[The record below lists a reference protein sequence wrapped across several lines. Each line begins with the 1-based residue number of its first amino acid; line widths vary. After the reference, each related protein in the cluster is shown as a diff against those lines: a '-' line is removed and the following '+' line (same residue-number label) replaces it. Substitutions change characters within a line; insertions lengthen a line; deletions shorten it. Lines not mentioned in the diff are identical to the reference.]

1 MKVSVAAMLGAALL
15 WSTAANAGKSDDTLN
30 IAYTNEITT
39 MDNYKEA
46 SREGLTLARLLYDFL
61 LEKDPV
67 TNEFK
72 PSVAESW
79 KRVDD
84 KTMEFVIRDGIKFHD
99 GSPLTTDDV
108 VYTLSRVIAPDYKV
122 RWPISTEWIDKVEK
136 VGEKTVRIT
145 AKAPGPLGPEMLA
158 GNLAIYPKA
167 YYEAV
172 GPEGM
177 AVKPIGSGPYKAVEI
192 IPGSK
197 FVLERNDDYFAASP
211 RKKASIKRL
220 VARVLP
226 EMNTQYVELLN
237 GSLDWI
243 WRVPPKE
250 AKSLERNPKIQMKS
264 AAIVRFAFL
273 NINPHFNGGKSPVA
287 DVRVRRALAQAIDRE
302 AIRKAFVG
310 GASKVV
316 DGPCSPTQF
325 GCEGAVKYSFDVRA
339 AKKLLADAGYADG
352 FQIELV
358 GWTTMKTEAEAIA
371 GALSKIGVKV
381 SLNLQPSGAVGALW
395 RTGKAALYLAN
406 WGSYGVQ
413 DVSLSVSQ
421 LFGGLAD
428 DQAKD
433 AEATAA
439 LRAGDVALDSAERI
453 ANYKKGIGRI
463 TSEAYIVP
471 LWTFNVNYGMNKDLD
486 FTLDADEYGR
496 FSNAKWK

>member
-1 MKVSVAAMLGAALL
+1 MKVSVAAVLGAVLF
-15 WSTAANAGKSDDTLN
+15 WSTAACAGKADDTLN

-46 SREGLTLARLLYDFL
+46 TREGLTLARLLYDFL

-84 KTMEFVIRDGIKFHD
+84 KTMEFVIRDGIKFHN
-99 GSPLTTDDV
+99 GAPLTVDDV

-122 RWPISTEWIDKVEK
+122 RWPISTEWMDKVEK
-136 VGEKTVRIT
+136 IGEKTVRIT

-177 AVKPIGSGPYKAVEI
+177 AVKPIGSGPYKAVEVV
-192 IPGSK
+192 PGSK

-211 RKKASIKRL
+211 RKRASIKRI
-220 VARVLP
+220 VVRILP

-250 AKSLERNPKIQMKS
+250 AQTLQRNPKIQLKS
-264 AAIVRFAFL
+264 AAIVRFAFI
-273 NINPHFNGGKSPVA
+273 NINPHFDGGKSPVA
-287 DVRVRRALAQAIDRE
+287 DVRVRRALVRAINRE

-310 GASKVV
+310 GASQVV

-325 GCEGAVKYSFDVRA
+325 GCEGAVKYSFDEKA
-339 AKKLLADAGYADG
+339 AKALLAEAGYPNG
-352 FQIELV
+352 FEIELV
-358 GWTTMKTEAEAIA
+358 GWSTMRTEAEAIA
-371 GALSKIGVKV
+371 AALAKVGVKV
-381 SLNLQPSGAVGALW
+381 SLNLQPSGGVGAFW
-395 RTGKAALYLAN
+395 RSGKAALYLAN

-413 DVSLSVSQ
+413 DASLSVSQ

-428 DQAKD
+428 DLAKD
-433 AEATAA
+433 AEVNAA
-439 LRAGDVALDSAERI
+439 LHTADIALDRSERL
-453 ANYKKGIGRI
+453 ASYRKAIGRL
-463 TSEAYIVP
+463 TSEALIIP
-471 LWTFNVNYGMNKDLD
+471 LWTFNVNYAMNKDLN

-496 FSNAKWK
+496 FNNATWK